1 MKELLELL
9 CCPESGQA
17 LHPAPP
23 DLIARLDAQRSAG
36 TLKNRAGALP
46 EPFEAALITLDGSR
60 IYPVRN
66 GIPVLLVGEI
76 L

>member
-9 CCPESGQA
+9 CCPETGQS
-17 LHPAPP
+17 LQPAPE
-23 DLIARLDAQRSAG
+23 DLIIRLNSQRAAG

-46 EPFEAALITLDGSR
+46 DPFEGALMTLDGSR
-60 IYPVRN
+60 IYPIRN
-66 GIPVLLVGEI
+66 GIPVLLIPEI

>member
-9 CCPESGQA
+9 CCPESGQS
-17 LHPAPP
+17 LQRAPD
-23 DLIARLDAQRSAG
+23 DLITRLNAQREAG

-46 EPFEAALITLDGSR
+46 EPFEGALMTIDGSR
-60 IYPVRN
+60 IYPIRS
-66 GIPVLLVGEI
+66 GIPVLLVSEI